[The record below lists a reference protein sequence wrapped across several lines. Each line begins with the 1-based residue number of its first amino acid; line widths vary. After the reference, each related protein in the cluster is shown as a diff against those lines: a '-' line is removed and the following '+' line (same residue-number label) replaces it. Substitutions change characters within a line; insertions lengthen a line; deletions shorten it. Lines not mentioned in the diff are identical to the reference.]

1 MALADRIRVARRF
14 QRSIRIDS
22 DLGDPAALD
31 GFICPRSS
39 AEVLETMARHVF
51 ESGQGRIHLDGPL
64 WQWEVELGHRFECS
78 A

>member
-1 MALADRIRVARRF
+1 MALTDRIRIARRF

-39 AEVLETMARHVF
+39 AEVLETHGAAC
-51 ESGQGRIHLDGPL
+51 G
-64 WQWEVELGHRFECS
+64 
-78 A
+78 